1 VTPLSGAWYLE
12 DAMRYREG
20 REPIDIEPYLPALR
34 SYVEGLDGLAA
45 AWIYGSY
52 GTLYQT
58 PLSDLDLALLY
69 RPESVPDF
77 KGELTVYGRI
87 CEILREDDISIT
99 VLNRSPVIFQFR
111 VLETGRQLVCKDP
124 EALADFVESVLT
136 RHADYIV
143 AHERFVQDYDQA
155 FAERYGRDA

>member
-1 VTPLSGAWYLE
+1 
-12 DAMRYREG
+12 MRRSEG
-20 REPIDIEPYLPALR
+20 REPIDIEPYLPDLR
-34 SYVEGLDGLAA
+34 AYLEGLDGLVA

-52 GTLYQT
+52 GTPDQT

-69 RPESVPDF
+69 RPERVPDLE
-77 KGELTVYGRI
+77 GELLVYGRI
-87 CEILREDDISIT
+87 CDILREEDISVT

-111 VLETGRQLVCKDP
+111 VLETGRQLVCRDE
-124 EALADFVESVLT
+124 EALADFVESIII

-143 AHERFVQDYDQA
+143 FHEQAVRDYDQA

>member
-1 VTPLSGAWYLE
+1 
-12 DAMRYREG
+12 MRQREG
-20 REPIDIEPYLPALR
+20 RKPIDVEAYLPDLET
-34 SYVEGLDGLAA
+34 YLEGLDGLVT

-52 GTLYQT
+52 GTPYQT

-69 RPESVPDF
+69 RPERVPDF
-77 KGELTVYGRI
+77 KEELLVYGRI
-87 CEILREDDISIT
+87 CDILEEDDVSVT
-99 VLNRSPVIFQFR
+99 VLNRAPVIFQFR
-111 VLETGRQLVCKDP
+111 VLETGRQLVCRDA

-136 RHADYIV
+136 RHADYVV

>member
-1 VTPLSGAWYLE
+1 
-12 DAMRYREG
+12 MRQNEG
-20 REPIDIEPYLPALR
+20 REPIDVEPYLPDLKT
-34 SYVEGLDGLAA
+34 YLEGLDGLVA

-52 GTLYQT
+52 GTPYQT

-69 RPESVPDF
+69 QPEQVPDLE
-77 KGELTVYGRI
+77 GELLVHGRI
-87 CEILREDDISIT
+87 CGILREEDVSVT

-111 VLETGRQLVCKDP
+111 VLETGRQLVCKDQ
-124 EALADFVESVLT
+124 EALADFVERVLI

>member
-1 VTPLSGAWYLE
+1 
-12 DAMRYREG
+12 MRQREG
-20 REPIDIEPYLPALR
+20 REPIDVEPYLPELR
-34 SYVEGLDGLAA
+34 AYLERLDGLVA

-52 GTLYQT
+52 GTPYQT

-69 RPESVPDF
+69 RPERVPDF
-77 KGELTVYGRI
+77 RRELTIYGQI
-87 CEILREDDISIT
+87 CEILREDDVSVT

-111 VLETGRQLVCKDP
+111 VLETGRQLVRKDP

-143 AHERFVQDYDQA
+143 AHARFVQDYDQA
-155 FAERYGRDA
+155 FAERYDRDA